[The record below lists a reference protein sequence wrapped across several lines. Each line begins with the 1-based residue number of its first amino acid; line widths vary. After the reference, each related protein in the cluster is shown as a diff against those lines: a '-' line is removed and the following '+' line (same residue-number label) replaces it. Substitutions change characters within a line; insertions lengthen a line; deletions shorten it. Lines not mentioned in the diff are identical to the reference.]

1 MNCSRHSNT
10 PHEERGNTA
19 VDRVHRDVPL
29 ASTTLADWRHR
40 RGCADCR
47 QAHSA
52 ELRAQNGL
60 AQMQTETLSAVGLN
74 RMLAALGLPDLP
86 TLTPQERARMK
97 AELRGLLLLIGLI
110 VFVTTL
116 AQPDVIAPL
125 AVERF
130 WFGDQSA
137 NALQTALLWLLLGA
151 FWYAKPIFAFCLQS
165 KSPPAPSRRQ
175 WLTGSALCAASLW
188 LAASVTHSATLLVCL
203 LVAIGAMLA
212 LASTVMGGILVE
224 QGQRMGATGRL
235 GALHAGG
242 VFLARLAGAGA
253 ASLLGLKTLHFTAP
267 FCALILTGFAL
278 LCWTLLREDRKGA
291 KEKEGT
297 GNREQGTGE
306 TQSAIHNRQSK
317 IENRKSK
324 IENRNTWGVIAIA
337 CLVYMAPNFTALQD
351 QENVRLH
358 FGEGMKYGL
367 AFVGGACGLAGVGGY
382 LYLCRRVALQTLLMA
397 GIGCNALGTLLYL
410 GYRTPFTAVCIEGA
424 NGVLSALVFAMLFDL
439 AIRAIPRGQAMLGY
453 ALLTSVF
460 TFASRLSNVFG
471 SWLNINAH
479 WNFGQVVG
487 LSAFMSLPALAV
499 VAYLPASLLDR
510 REGKIVTEGAGETLA
525 GAGVPVFGR

>member
-1 MNCSRHSNT
+1 MNCSRQPNT
-10 PHEERGNTA
+10 PQTERDNTA
-19 VDRVHRDVPL
+19 VDRAHRDVPL
-29 ASTTLADWRHR
+29 ASTTLADWWHR

-60 AQMQTETLSAVGLN
+60 AQMQTETLTASGLN

-130 WFGDQSA
+130 WFGNQTA

-151 FWYAKPIFAFCLQS
+151 FWYAKPIFALCLQS
-165 KSPPAPSRRQ
+165 KSPSAPTRRQ
-175 WLTGSALCAASLW
+175 WLAGSALCAAGLW
-188 LAASVTHSATLLVCL
+188 LAASVTHSAMLLVCL

-242 VFLARLAGAGA
+242 VFLARLTGAGA

-267 FCALILTGFAL
+267 FCALVLTGFAL
-278 LCWTLLREDRKGA
+278 LCWTLLREDRREE
-291 KEKEGT
+291 KEKQGT

-306 TQSAIHNRQSK
+306 TQSTIHNRQST
-317 IENRKSK
+317 IG
-324 IENRNTWGVIAIA
+324 NRNVWGVVAIA

-358 FGEGMKYGL
+358 FGEGVKYGL

-382 LYLCRRVALQTLLMA
+382 LYLCRRVALQTLLIA

-410 GYRTPFTAVCIEGA
+410 GYRTPVAAVCIEGA

-487 LSAFMSLPALAV
+487 LSALMSLPALAV

-510 REGKIVTEGAGETLA
+510 REGKIVTEGVGETSV